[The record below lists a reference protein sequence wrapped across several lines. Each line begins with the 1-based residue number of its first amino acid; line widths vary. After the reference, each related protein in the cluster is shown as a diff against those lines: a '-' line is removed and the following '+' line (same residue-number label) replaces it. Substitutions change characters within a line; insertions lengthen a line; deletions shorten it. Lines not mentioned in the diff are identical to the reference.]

1 MKFSELVEL
10 RERLKT
16 EYNTDSISG
25 ALFNLTGIID
35 GIKNSTPASDLKQEL
50 ESLNQDLGRIES
62 VVKFN
67 NDRYQSLLDIVN
79 SRISQE
85 SAKFF
90 TENYSLELKYD
101 AVENIRKVRV
111 MPISDAVRKDVI
123 TRIQLYSNW
132 AYPALEIG
140 CRDGDWTQYLIAAD
154 PLYIVDQYKEFIYAS
169 SMQFNEA
176 YRNRIRTYLI
186 DKHDLSPLPENQM
199 GFVFCWNFLNYC
211 SLDTIK
217 EYLKEVKRIL
227 RPGGVFLFSY
237 NDGDRPGCAGMAE
250 NFFMSYMPKS
260 LLIPLCE
267 SLGFEIVDDQARD
280 RTVSWLEI
288 RKPGELKTNKAH
300 QVLGE
305 IKAIID

>member
-10 RERLKT
+10 RERLQQ
-16 EYNTDSISG
+16 EYSTDSISSSL
-25 ALFNLTGIID
+25 ALLHNTITGIKD
-35 GIKNSTPASDLKQEL
+35 TTTGADFKSEL
-50 ESLNQDLGRIES
+50 DSLNQDLARIDS
-62 VVKFN
+62 VIKFN
-67 NDRYQSLLDIVN
+67 NNRYQEILAMVEQ
-79 SRISQE
+79 RISQE

-111 MPISDAVRKDVI
+111 MPISNEVKKDLI
-123 TRIQLYSNW
+123 TRIQLHSSW
-132 AYPALEIG
+132 EYPSLEIG

-154 PLYIVDQYKEFIYAS
+154 PLYLVDQYKEFIHS
-169 SMQFNEA
+169 STSQFTEA
-176 YRNRIRTYLI
+176 YKNRVRTYLI
-186 DKHDLSPLPENQM
+186 ENHNLSPLPENQM
-199 GFVFCWNFLNYC
+199 RFVFCWNYLNYC
-211 SLDTIK
+211 SLDTVK

-250 NFFMSYMPKS
+250 NFFMSYIPKTM
-260 LLIPLCE
+260 LIPLCE
-267 SLGFEIVDDQARD
+267 SLGYEVVDDQARD

-305 IKAIID
+305 IKSIEH